1 MKIKTTLIV
10 MVVATILAMILAVSG
25 AGQDT
30 SRSGKKN
37 FAVLCS
43 FGPPIVGQDAGQ
55 PGFVIKLKN
64 GSTLRGRTLSRD
76 DANGSLRLV
85 MTEASDAAAK
95 SYAVIAADDTAEITS
110 SSSDSE
116 SIRIKLKGGSDLR
129 CKEFSLSGD
138 SVAVKLGSASKVE
151 IKWSDIESISFSQ

>member
-1 MKIKTTLIV
+1 MKIKTTILF
-10 MVVATILAMILAVSG
+10 TIAALILAVPV
-25 AGQDT
+25 A
-30 SRSGKKN
+30 
-37 FAVLCS
+37 A
-43 FGPPIVGQDAGQ
+43 QDAVQ

-76 DANGSLRLV
+76 DSNGALRLV
-85 MTEASDAAAK
+85 MTEASDAGPK

-151 IKWSDIESISFSQ
+151 IKWTDIESISFSQ